1 MPPKKK
7 KSVSGPPHAEKGAAR
22 HFLEANYSLN
32 VEFDTGSQG
41 LQKGH
46 VLLLN
51 LEKVCT
57 MHKQL
62 TPGCLSGYLL
72 SDWHRPQA
80 HLLVG
85 MKKIKVNGTKSNMS
99 AQWPC

>member
-7 KSVSGPPHAEKGAAR
+7 KSVSGPPPAEKGAAR

-51 LEKVCT
+51 LE
-57 MHKQL
+57 
-62 TPGCLSGYLL
+62 
-72 SDWHRPQA
+72 
-80 HLLVG
+80 
-85 MKKIKVNGTKSNMS
+85 NGKSATNT
-99 AQWPC
+99 AQCINS

>member
-7 KSVSGPPHAEKGAAR
+7 KSVSGPPPAEKGAAR

-51 LEKVCT
+51 LEKVC
-57 MHKQL
+57 
-62 TPGCLSGYLL
+62 
-72 SDWHRPQA
+72 
-80 HLLVG
+80 
-85 MKKIKVNGTKSNMS
+85 N
-99 AQWPC
+99 